1 MRRSCVWAGIV
12 FHTLPGSSTVMP
24 MDSWQVGS
32 TSGWINWWMTRLLEV
47 SKAPRGFLAASE
59 SRMISTAKEDLT
71 YAKPGSALERFQGAE
86 LSDHNAVWAM
96 CRLR

>member
-1 MRRSCVWAGIV
+1 MYKRQKEPRLTRRKP
-12 FHTLPGSSTVMP
+12 LPNG
-24 MDSWQVGS
+24 DSLPLRLD
-32 TSGWINWWMTRLLEV
+32 WILLKGV
-47 SKAPRGFLAASE
+47 TASE

>member
-1 MRRSCVWAGIV
+1 MGSFEPLLPLCAADGYEIVPKEPRLTRRKP
-12 FHTLPGSSTVMP
+12 LPNG
-24 MDSWQVGS
+24 DSLPLRLD
-32 TSGWINWWMTRLLEV
+32 WILLKGV
-47 SKAPRGFLAASE
+47 AALE